1 MGMMVEPSN
10 ANYQQ
15 CFLKCIKLC
24 GYSLLCTVSC
34 GGNCFFTDP
43 PSTIV
48 AAGVNV
54 NSNNLKFCNLG
65 CLATSLTTHNL
76 SGNHRS

>member
-1 MGMMVEPSN
+1 MGMMVESSN

-24 GYSLLCTVSC
+24 GYDLLCTVSC

-43 PSTIV
+43 PST
-48 AAGVNV
+48 VN
-54 NSNNLKFCNLG
+54 NNNLKFCNLG
-65 CLATSLTTHNL
+65 CLTTSLTTHNL